1 MDLCRTSHFL
11 NTARVGL
18 DAGKNTL
25 LKGAERNGFVN
36 DFFFIAPSRTADTWA
51 AATPPLPRRTP
62 PYRATS
68 PYRAATP
75 YRATTPHRA
84 ALP

>member
-11 NTARVGL
+11 DTKGVGL
-18 DAGKNTL
+18 AAGKNTL
-25 LKGAERNGFVN
+25 VKEAERNGFVN

-51 AATPPLPRRTP
+51 AATPPYRAAT
-62 PYRATS
+62 PYRATP

-75 YRATTPHRA
+75 YRATHPPVAPR
-84 ALP
+84 P